1 MNSAMRIGMKF
12 AGAILSIAIGEAH
25 AQPARP
31 FHLQEA
37 TIATI
42 HEAFTSGRL
51 TCTQLTKLYLD
62 RIQAYNL
69 RGPALRAIITV
80 NLKAMERAA
89 ELDRQYTA
97 NPSGI
102 GGLHCIPIILKD

>member
-1 MNSAMRIGMKF
+1 MRHPIRVWLVCIM
-12 AGAILSIAIGEAH
+12 LSIAAWDTR
-25 AQPARP
+25 AQQAREP
-31 FHLQEA
+31 FHLQET

-62 RIQAYNL
+62 RIEAYNL

-80 NLKAMERAA
+80 NPKAMERAA
-89 ELDRQYTA
+89 ELDRQYTV
-97 NPSGI
+97 NPSGA
-102 GGLHCIPIILKD
+102 GGLHCIPVILKD